1 MFIGGGAQVLGTI
14 GITALFARLWDIPW
28 PSALFLGFLFALSS
42 TAIVLKLLQEK
53 ATVGAPHGRAI
64 SAMLIFQDVI
74 VVPMILLTPM
84 LAGKSQDLAGDL
96 FGLAGKMLILLVLVY
111 VMARFVV
118 PRLLDAVVRT
128 RSRELFIASIVSIC
142 FATAWLTSSI
152 GLSLAL
158 GAFFAGLIISESE
171 HRIQATGNVLPF
183 HEVFISFFFVS
194 IGMLLDIGYLWKHLF
209 AIVLL
214 TLGTVLVKA
223 LVASIAALL
232 LRYPLRTALLTGFA
246 IAQVGEFAFILSAT
260 GIEYGL
266 LTPDLYQL

>member
-1 MFIGGGAQVLGTI
+1 MQIPLLKEVVLILGLAVGLSLLLRRFRLPTLLGFLATGAIFGPHGLGLVPQSHEVELLAEVGVIFLLFVIGIEFSLRTLATLGSVVFIGGGAQVLGTI

-152 GLSLAL
+152 G
-158 GAFFAGLIISESE
+158 
-171 HRIQATGNVLPF
+171 
-183 HEVFISFFFVS
+183 
-194 IGMLLDIGYLWKHLF
+194 
-209 AIVLL
+209 
-214 TLGTVLVKA
+214 
-223 LVASIAALL
+223 
-232 LRYPLRTALLTGFA
+232 
-246 IAQVGEFAFILSAT
+246 
-260 GIEYGL
+260 
-266 LTPDLYQL
+266 